1 MTESKR
7 ENKNGNKRENKTEDR
22 AGFGGP
28 LYRKLR
34 EYGESDYYGFHMPGH
49 KRQLG
54 SFENPYKF
62 DITEIDGF
70 DDLHHPERDG
80 VLTRAQER
88 AAGLY
93 GAEETH
99 FLVGGSTAGILSAI
113 SGCTRRGGR
122 ILMARNCHR
131 SVYHAAELGGLEAEY
146 LYPQQIASPGINGPV
161 LPEDV
166 ERALAEKEA
175 FSEQEKGQDARKAA
189 GWFQAVVI
197 TSPTYDGI
205 CSDVR
210 AIAKICHRHEVPLI
224 VDQAHGAHFPF
235 SDYFPEDAVSAGAD
249 VVIHSVHKTLP
260 SLTQTALLHIQGRL
274 ADRERIRHF
283 LSVYQ
288 SSSPSYILMA
298 SIDACM
304 ELLETKGEA
313 LFREHAQLLEIFRE
327 GCRDLEALRLYG
339 AERAPYFDRSKL
351 LICHGTGGNYG
362 RQAFRASSGA
372 VPSAAGDVR
381 AGLRGG
387 NRQHRGHGKRLCP
400 PEPGAS

>member
-113 SGCTRRGGR
+113 SGCARRGGR

-166 ERALAEKEA
+166 CSMSRRCSTGWERRLTR
-175 FSEQEKGQDARKAA
+175 G
-189 GWFQAVVI
+189 
-197 TSPTYDGI
+197 
-205 CSDVR
+205 
-210 AIAKICHRHEVPLI
+210 
-224 VDQAHGAHFPF
+224 FP
-235 SDYFPEDAVSAGAD
+235 
-249 VVIHSVHKTLP
+249 
-260 SLTQTALLHIQGRL
+260 
-274 ADRERIRHF
+274 
-283 LSVYQ
+283 
-288 SSSPSYILMA
+288 
-298 SIDACM
+298 
-304 ELLETKGEA
+304 
-313 LFREHAQLLEIFRE
+313 
-327 GCRDLEALRLYG
+327 
-339 AERAPYFDRSKL
+339 
-351 LICHGTGGNYG
+351 
-362 RQAFRASSGA
+362 
-372 VPSAAGDVR
+372 
-381 AGLRGG
+381 
-387 NRQHRGHGKRLCP
+387 
-400 PEPGAS
+400 